1 VTVGLN
7 KAPSYLGPLFLGL
20 QEDELRAVA
29 AKAVEKS
36 FPKNA
41 IVINEGE
48 RTDSLYVVLSG
59 KVKIYLGDEVGKE
72 LILDIKG
79 PGGYFGEMAL
89 ADGERSA
96 SVVALEE
103 SRFAIISIADF
114 RHLLLK
120 YPEISLHVIENLVHI
135 IRGLNKN
142 VRSLAMLD
150 VYGRLSRLLLE
161 LAVEDDGKLVIS
173 EKLTQ
178 KDMASRVG
186 SSREMVNRIFR
197 GLALGGYIKVEGK
210 KIIINKTLP
219 ARW

>member
-1 VTVGLN
+1 MTVGLN

-29 AKAVEKS
+29 AKAVERS

-59 KVKIYLGDEVGKE
+59 KVKIYLGDEIGKE

-89 ADGERSA
+89 AGGERSA

-219 ARW
+219 AHW